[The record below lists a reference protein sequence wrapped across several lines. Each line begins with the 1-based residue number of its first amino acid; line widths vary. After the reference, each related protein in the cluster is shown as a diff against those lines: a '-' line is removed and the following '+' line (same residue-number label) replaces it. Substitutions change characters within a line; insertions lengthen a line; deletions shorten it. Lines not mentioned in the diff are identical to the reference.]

1 MPPGRWT
8 ALFFLDETTALAAGH
23 RPCAYCRRQDYL
35 DFSAAWHAAAQ
46 LPRRPRADEM
56 DQALHSER
64 TGRLRHQV
72 THHAAAGELPDGVMI
87 WAGGRAGLL
96 LAGLLLPWSF
106 HGYGAPEEL
115 SSPGAAGVLT
125 PPSAVAAIAAGYR
138 PLVPPDR
145 ADPAPAGRPGA
156 GRGARPPAAGRYQ
169 AAARVFLIGAGGASG
184 GWCLRSYS
192 GD

>member
-8 ALFFLDETTALAAGH
+8 ALFFLDEATALAAGH

-138 PLVPPDR
+138 PLVDPTALTRPPLAGR
-145 ADPAPAGRPGA
+145 APAGVRAHPPPGA
-156 GRGARPPAAGRYQ
+156 TRPLRG
-169 AAARVFLIGAGGASG
+169 
-184 GWCLRSYS
+184 YS
-192 GD
+192 